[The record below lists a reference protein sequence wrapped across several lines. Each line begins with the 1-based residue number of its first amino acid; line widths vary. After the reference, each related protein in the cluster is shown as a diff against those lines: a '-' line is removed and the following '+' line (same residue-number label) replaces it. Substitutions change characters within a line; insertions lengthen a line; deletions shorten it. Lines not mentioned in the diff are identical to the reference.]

1 MVKLLF
7 VCTGNICRSPTADGI
22 MRARIR
28 DAGLEDRISCDSAGT
43 HGYHIGDPPDPRSI
57 ATARRFGVEIGDLR
71 ARKAVPAD
79 LDIFDIIAV
88 METAHHRHLLALRPT
103 PPRAEI
109 RLLPNWLG
117 EPGEVPDPYYDDRS
131 FEGVYRLIERSVD
144 ALFADVQTRLTVA
157 G

>member
-22 MRARIR
+22 MRARIAE
-28 DAGLEDRISCDSAGT
+28 AGLADRISCDSAGM
-43 HGYHIGDPPDPRSI
+43 HGYHAGDPPDSRSI
-57 ATARRFGVEIGDLR
+57 ATARKFGVDISDLR

-79 LDIFDIIAV
+79 LDEFDVIAA
-88 METAHHRHLLALRPT
+88 MENAHLRQLLALRPQK
-103 PPRAEI
+103 PRAEI
-109 RLLPNWLG
+109 RLLPSWLG

-131 FEGVYRLIERSVD
+131 FVPVYRLIERSVD
-144 ALFADVQTRLTVA
+144 ALFAEIRNRVTVA